1 MPSQNVKTRASH
13 GRELK
18 SYTCTHQLKLICVHS
33 GKCFAA
39 ADCLQL
45 DKGWNCKGVELLREN
60 FQCSTFFPRNAHGY
74 CNFAHGEPAFTAW
87 SAFPHLV
94 SNESAPPLIEDFG
107 FSKGTKMDKKGL
119 GTMLYD
125 QFNRA
130 QHHQSSLT
138 SECCDFALIL
148 ICGLIKMLA
157 GFRNNSV
164 GVVTAL
170 RTRTNLRVS

>member
-1 MPSQNVKTRASH
+1 MSILANVLLRQK
-13 GRELK
+13 
-18 SYTCTHQLKLICVHS
+18 
-33 GKCFAA
+33 
-39 ADCLQL
+39 L

-157 GFRNNSV
+157 GLRNNSV